1 MSDEISMQEYLAS
14 VYRNQTPDAA
24 NKRIAELERERDAA
38 RQSRRRI
45 VLLARRYCALNQMN
59 LAFFLDS
66 EKLLRDARIKC
77 DAANKRAE
85 QAEADARALA
95 ERVFETEI
103 LTDSEIEIVA
113 RYIQRE
119 QMERAGYLK

>member
-1 MSDEISMQEYLAS
+1 MSIMTIETTITRKYLFGKSKSDLA
-14 VYRNQTPDAA
+14 YMYL
-24 NKRIAELERERDAA
+24 ELLERAVQAEAERDAA
-38 RQSRRRI
+38 KM
-45 VLLARRYCALNQMN
+45 ATKT
-59 LAFFLDS
+59 LDS
-66 EKLLRDARIKC
+66 ERTMMRVAMFGGKAEYIKTLQE
-77 DAANKRAE
+77 RAE